1 MYHKSTLPNG
11 IRVVSERLPH
21 LKSISLGVWIGTGSR
36 HESMDNHGISH
47 FIEHLIFKGT
57 ERRSAQELAEEV
69 DAIGGQINAF
79 TAKEYTC
86 FYMKVLDHYLDFAA
100 EILEDMIF
108 HSRFEQTDIEKER
121 EVILEELH
129 MYEDSPEELV
139 HDVHVQQ
146 IWQTHSLGRNILGT
160 RESIATFD
168 NAMLLNYYHQRYQ
181 PDNIVIAAAGNLTHE
196 ALVKCAER
204 YYGHLQGRAS
214 VAQSTIPILTA
225 TTHTQLKDT
234 EQVHMCLST
243 DSVPY
248 DSPDIYGIYIL
259 NNILGGSMSSRL
271 FQSIREDRG
280 LAYSVY
286 SYQTNYSDCGLLT
299 IYAGTRPG
307 NTGQVLDL
315 ILENMHHLKSSGVL
329 EKELTKSKE
338 QLKGNLL
345 LGLESSGSR
354 MSRIGRNELTL
365 KRFVPLDEVVAKIDL
380 VNMDQLNDLIQHMLR
395 KQFLSYTA
403 IGPLN
408 EKDRKETLSL

>member
-1 MYHKSTLPNG
+1 MYHKSVLPNG

-36 HESMDNHGISH
+36 HESVDNHGISH

-57 ERRSAQELAEEV
+57 ERRSAQALAEEV
-69 DAIGGQINAF
+69 DAVGGQINAF

-86 FYMKVLDHYLDFAA
+86 FYMKALDHHLDFAA
-100 EILEDMIF
+100 ELLEDMIF
-108 HSRFEQTDIEKER
+108 HSRFATADIEKER
-121 EVILEELH
+121 EVVLEELH
-129 MYEDSPEELV
+129 MYEDSPEEMV

-146 IWQTHSLGRNILGT
+146 IWPEHALGRNILGT
-160 RESIATFD
+160 REAIASFD
-168 NAMLLNYYHQRYQ
+168 NTMLLNYYNSRYQ

-196 ALVKCAER
+196 ALVECAER
-204 YYGHLQGRAS
+204 YYGHLQGLSQTLQPS
-214 VAQSTIPILTA
+214 VPLITTA
-225 TTHTQLKDT
+225 TNTQLKDT

-248 DSPDIYGIYIL
+248 DSPDIYGVYIL
-259 NNILGGSMSSRL
+259 NNIFGGSMSSRL

-307 NTGQVLDL
+307 NASQVLNL
-315 ILENMHHLKSSGVL
+315 ILENMHKLKINGIS

-365 KRFVPLDEVVAKIDL
+365 KRFVPLDEVVAKVDQ
-380 VNMDQLNDLIQHMLR
+380 VNMDQLNRLIQHMMR
-395 KQFLSYTA
+395 KQLLSYTA
-403 IGPLN
+403 IGPLD
-408 EKDRKETLSL
+408 EKDRKTILTL